1 MPVPERRVAPDSLSQ
16 RAADDLKFIR
26 NAMARTATFTAVP
39 GAGGAVMG
47 VVGLAAAIV
56 AARQPTA
63 DRWLGV
69 WLISAAL
76 AFAAGVAAI
85 VLKAQR
91 HGLAL
96 DGPTT
101 RNFSMGLI
109 APLAAGAAITYALWS
124 IGAYAAMP
132 GVWLLLYG
140 TGVLVGGMFSVAV
153 VRITGALFML
163 FGVLAVATPSS
174 LGNLWLGVGF
184 GVLQFI
190 GGLWIARKHGG

>member
-1 MPVPERRVAPDSLSQ
+1 
-16 RAADDLKFIR
+16 
-26 NAMARTATFTAVP
+26 
-39 GAGGAVMG
+39 
-47 VVGLAAAIV
+47 
-56 AARQPTA
+56 
-63 DRWLGV
+63 
-69 WLISAAL
+69 
-76 AFAAGVAAI
+76 
-85 VLKAQR
+85 
-91 HGLAL
+91 
-96 DGPTT
+96 
-101 RNFSMGLI
+101 MGLI

>member
-1 MPVPERRVAPDSLSQ
+1 MPVPERRGAPDSLSQ

-47 VVGLAAAIV
+47 VVGLTAAIV

-163 FGVLAVATPSS
+163 FGVLAVATPAS